1 MNASSRIRK
10 WIIGIAGAALVLSL
24 TLALV
29 AQLRR
34 AQAAE
39 HTLGEATLAALTGAA
54 EEVQALSLA
63 MDKLSVAAS
72 TGQAASLLYD
82 AVTSADRARHSLA
95 ALPADAVQ
103 LAPVLAYLSQLH
115 GEAGALLTEL
125 ATGRPVTD
133 GEIAGLAAAQSDLRL
148 LHAELD
154 LAREALLNGDDLA
167 AALPPSAIT
176 AAPTAAE
183 LASYRALPSGEV
195 GSGEALQIAKE
206 FVGTQRVTAVSPAPD
221 TTGALPA
228 FGVTVQTADV
238 QLNLEITRRGG
249 KVLLMSPETA
259 GFSMLKTVGE
269 CQQAAAAFLA
279 SRGFASMEATH
290 YQLYD
295 GLCVITFV
303 HVQESALIWPDRVVV
318 QVRMDTAEV
327 VGLEA
332 RNYWKNHIPRHLG
345 TPLLTAE
352 EARAFLS
359 PAVTEQ
365 SVRLAVLPA
374 GSQERLCWQFTV
386 THNDDTYISFI
397 DATTGREVLLEKVMQ
412 LEYGSIPA

>member
-1 MNASSRIRK
+1 MNASNTIRK
-10 WIIGIAGAALVLSL
+10 WIIGLAAAALVLA
-24 TLALV
+24 LALALTV
-29 AQLRR
+29 QLRR

-39 HTLGEATLAALTGAA
+39 HTLAEATLAALTGAA

-63 MDKLSVAAS
+63 MDKLGVAAS
-72 TGQAASLLYD
+72 NGQAASLLYD

-103 LAPVLAYLSQLH
+103 LAPVLSYLSQLH
-115 GEAGALLTEL
+115 EEAGTLLTEL
-125 ATGRPVTD
+125 AAGRLVPD
-133 GEIAGLAAAQSDLRL
+133 GTLADLASAQSELRL

-154 LAREALLNGDDLA
+154 LAREALLSGEDLA

-183 LASYRALPSGEV
+183 LASYRALPSEEV
-195 GSGEALQIAKE
+195 GSGAALQIAKE
-206 FVGTQRVTAVSPAPD
+206 FVGLERVTAVSPAPD

-228 FGVTVQTADV
+228 YGVTVQTADV
-238 QLNLEITRRGG
+238 QLNLEVTRRGG

-259 GFSMLKTVGE
+259 GFSTSKTVEE
-269 CQQAAAAFLA
+269 CQQAASAFLA
-279 SRGFASMEATH
+279 SRGFASMEASY

-295 GLCVITFV
+295 GLCVMTFV
-303 HVQESALIWPDRVVV
+303 HVQENALVWPDRVVV

-332 RNYWKNHIPRHLG
+332 RNYWKNHIPRKLG

-352 EARAFLS
+352 EARASLS
-359 PAVTEQ
+359 PTVTEQ
-365 SVRLAVLPA
+365 SVRLAVLPV
-374 GSQERLCWQFTV
+374 GTQERLCWQFTV

-412 LEYGSIPA
+412 LESGSIPA